1 MLEHADTLELSS
13 PALSNHSSLG
23 ALSSSGK
30 MAVRQV
36 KFWLA
41 VMVATV
47 WRRTRTSK
55 QSFSRPCPSRG
66 APEEVTDVCWQE
78 GWVLFKVLRER
89 LLDFWSHRTSQHSG
103 SWLMSGLNPGVYA
116 KTHCTLYETPVCL
129 SDCVYEKSPRVLARF
144 SQSYEHSFKVIWS
157 LITYQN
163 VGEKVWVISFK
174 GHCFWN
180 I

>member
-1 MLEHADTLELSS
+1 MRCVGACGYELSS
-13 PALSNHSSLG
+13 SALSNYSSLG

-36 KFWLA
+36 EFWLA

-66 APEEVTDVCWQE
+66 VPEEDTDVCWQE
-78 GWVLFKVLRER
+78 GWVLFKVPRER

-103 SWLMSGLNPGVYA
+103 SWLMSGFSESPGVWMQKQTSMFWFWKHSLCTIEQYA
-116 KTHCTLYETPVCL
+116 YLTVKSSTKMITSNTLFYSMCTFIVLT
-129 SDCVYEKSPRVLARF
+129 VYLPR
-144 SQSYEHSFKVIWS
+144 KVGY
-157 LITYQN
+157 L
-163 VGEKVWVISFK
+163 VI
-174 GHCFWN
+174 
-180 I
+180 